1 MKFAPGR
8 LRWDQ
13 VGFFRWAA
21 RDLARWAASSTMLVA
36 TADTLMWLFRLRVRI
51 RFMAASGVPPERLMM
66 MPTAWSITARV
77 VSVAWR
83 FATRG
88 PRTGSRPGGD
98 VTAINQSDGS
108 DERFVAT
115 SEFSIAGVFLG
126 PVSCSSLPDAVEAER
141 RQPGPLV

>member
-1 MKFAPGR
+1 
-8 LRWDQ
+8 
-13 VGFFRWAA
+13 
-21 RDLARWAASSTMLVA
+21 
-36 TADTLMWLFRLRVRI
+36 
-51 RFMAASGVPPERLMM
+51 MAASGVPPERLMM

-77 VSVAWR
+77 VVSVAWR

-88 PRTGSRPGGD
+88 RLTGSRPGGD

-141 RQPGPLV
+141 RQPGLLV